1 MEIAGS
7 LFMYPKKRYGQHF
20 LVDKNILRKII
31 SVADIGKGE
40 DVLEIGPGLGHL
52 TQALLERGANV
63 KAIEVD
69 PSLAK
74 ELRRRFCGTKNLEL
88 IEADALRVSF
98 LELSERYGKKFKVV
112 SNLPYNI
119 SGPILVKFMEERDA
133 FSGLFLMLQKEV
145 AQRLTARPG
154 TKDYGIL
161 SVFTKAYAEAKREFD
176 VSSQS
181 FRPKPKVTSTFV
193 SLKIGGGARIKKEEE
208 GFFKKVVKSAFGKR
222 RKTLFNAL
230 KSLGMESGELE
241 KALKSCDIDPKRRGE
256 TLSLEEFV
264 KLTGCLLR
272 PGAGAGGEG
281 GAGGIS
287 ET

>member
-31 SVADIGKGE
+31 SAADIGKGE

-98 LELSERYGKKFKVV
+98 F
-112 SNLPYNI
+112 
-119 SGPILVKFMEERDA
+119 DA
-133 FSGLFLMLQKEV
+133 
-145 AQRLTARPG
+145 
-154 TKDYGIL
+154 
-161 SVFTKAYAEAKREFD
+161 AKRGRAKAH
-176 VSSQS
+176 S
-181 FRPKPKVTSTFV
+181 P
-193 SLKIGGGARIKKEEE
+193 ARHERLRNPLRFYKGI
-208 GFFKKVVKSAFGKR
+208 
-222 RKTLFNAL
+222 
-230 KSLGMESGELE
+230 
-241 KALKSCDIDPKRRGE
+241 RRGK
-256 TLSLEEFV
+256 T
-264 KLTGCLLR
+264 R
-272 PGAGAGGEG
+272 
-281 GAGGIS
+281 I
-287 ET
+287 